1 MESYETSG
9 AVRLGAFHKIRTL
22 ALEGVFPM
30 VAILGSKLI
39 AAVLVVAV
47 PEGGSAWMYLT
58 IAAASCAVAVALKA
72 RTGA

>member
-1 MESYETSG
+1 ML
-9 AVRLGAFHKIRTL
+9 AVLVPH
-22 ALEGVFPM
+22 M
-30 VAILGSKLI
+30 I
-39 AAVLVVAV
+39 AAVLQVSPTAVPV